1 MSKRNIRKP
10 QGFNQ
15 DDLSGFIMITKQDI
29 SIALKQKKI
38 NTKTLEAL
46 TIADSL
52 NNLLNDCV
60 EVESQGFKILIELPT
75 DSQSVGVK

>member
-29 SIALKQKKI
+29 SIALKLKKI
-38 NTKTLEAL
+38 NTKTLEAFAI
-46 TIADSL
+46 TKSFNEANIAPKL
-52 NNLLNDCV
+52 
-60 EVESQGFKILIELPT
+60 
-75 DSQSVGVK
+75 